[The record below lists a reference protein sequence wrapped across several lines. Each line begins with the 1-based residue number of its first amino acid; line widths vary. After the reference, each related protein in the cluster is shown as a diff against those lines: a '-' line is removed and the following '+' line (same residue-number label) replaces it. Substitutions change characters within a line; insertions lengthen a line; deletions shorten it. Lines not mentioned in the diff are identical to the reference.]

1 MRKYIPIFSQS
12 ASGGGGELIGTIIAR
27 YNSTFVTT
35 DEASKYLFCD
45 GSTFNTS
52 KYPKLYKV
60 LGTNILPD
68 LRERYLQGNII
79 GGKYLEAGLPNITGL
94 FSGAAAFLV
103 FNGAFYNYKVWGYEN
118 SAEGQGWN
126 AVGFDASRSNSI
138 YGNSE
143 TVRPPSMTVRYY
155 IRAK

>member
-1 MRKYIPIFSQS
+1 MGLPLSSQ
-12 ASGGGGELIGTIIAR
+12 AGELIGTIVAR
-27 YNSTFVTT
+27 YNSAFATT
-35 DEASKYLFCD
+35 AESNKYLFCD
-45 GSTFNTS
+45 GSTFDAS

-68 LRERYLQGNII
+68 LRERYLQVNII

-118 SAEGQGWN
+118 SAEGHGWN
-126 AVGFDASRSNSI
+126 AVAFDASRSNSI

-143 TVRPPSMTVRYY
+143 TVTPPSMTVRYY
-155 IRAK
+155 IKAK